1 MNFDLMFDCE
11 IANHH
16 IKAWYKNFNPWWAD
30 LDENPPLPALHCVRK
45 ISGVISKQ
53 Q

>member
-1 MNFDLMFDCE
+1 MFDCE
-11 IANHH
+11 LANHH

-30 LDENPPLPALHCVRK
+30 LDKNPPLRK

-53 Q
+53 K